1 MLWIITDTHLGH
13 YAMIKSCGR
22 PENFDAIICR
32 NWRERVKPQDT
43 VIHLGDCAW
52 RPEGMKRLLGLP
64 GKKILVRGN
73 HDDKSLEKYMEMGWD
88 FACDSI
94 VMKLGGVV
102 ILFSHKPR
110 LGHRADINIHGHF
123 HDLHREDFSR
133 LYLPLSLEAMGYQP
147 IALDT
152 EFLGTIASWVSK
164 KRIPKLKEI
173 YELKQNHRPLCQ
185 RDIYGRQGKEC
196 FFRKFEG
203 TPELNIH
210 EMMEKFCTIPADST

>member
-1 MLWIITDTHLGH
+1 
-13 YAMIKSCGR
+13 MIKSCGR
-22 PENFDAIICR
+22 PENFDEIICR

-64 GKKILVRGN
+64 G
-73 HDDKSLEKYMEMGWD
+73 KYMEMGWD

-110 LGHRADINIHGHF
+110 LGHRADINIHGHY

-147 IALDT
+147 IALDA
-152 EFLGTIASWVSK
+152 EFLGTMASWVSRR
-164 KRIPKLKEI
+164 RIPKLKEI
-173 YELKQNHRPLCQ
+173 YELKQNYRSLSL
-185 RDIYGRQGKEC
+185 RDIYGQQGKER
-196 FFRKFEG
+196 FIRKFDG
-203 TPELNIH
+203 TPEPDILAILK
-210 EMMEKFCTIPADST
+210 KFCTIPSAFT

>member
-1 MLWIITDTHLGH
+1 
-13 YAMIKSCGR
+13 
-22 PENFDAIICR
+22 
-32 NWRERVKPQDT
+32 
-43 VIHLGDCAW
+43 
-52 RPEGMKRLLGLP
+52 MKRLLGLP

-73 HDDKSLEKYMEMGWD
+73 HDDKSLEKYTEMGWD

-152 EFLGTIASWVSK
+152 EFLETIASWVSK

-210 EMMEKFCTIPADST
+210 AMMEKFCTIPADST

>member
-1 MLWIITDTHLGH
+1 MLWIITDTHLNH
-13 YAMIKSCGR
+13 HAMVKSCGR
-22 PENFDAIICR
+22 PENFDSIICQ
-32 NWRERVKPQDT
+32 NWQEKVKAQDT

-52 RPEGMKRLLGLP
+52 RPEGMKRLLELP

-73 HDDKSLEKYMEMGWD
+73 HDDKSLGKYMEMGWD

-110 LGHRADINIHGHF
+110 LGHQADINIHGHF

-133 LYLPLSLEAMGYQP
+133 LYIPLSLEAMGYQP
-147 IALDT
+147 IALDA
-152 EFLGTIASWVSK
+152 EFLGIMASWVSRR
-164 KRIPKLKEI
+164 RIPKLKEI
-173 YELKQNHRPLCQ
+173 YELKQNHRPLSI
-185 RDIYGRQGKEC
+185 RDIYGQQGKER
-196 FFRKFEG
+196 FIRKFDG

-210 EMMEKFCTIPADST
+210 AMLKKFCTIPAVFT